1 MKGDYLWPNELTS
14 FNDKD
19 GTKVLVIPDGF
30 LIPWQNDGGLF
41 CIRNPDH
48 PESKPFRITSVKT
61 GWFYHRA
68 TYLKLPGPFGQ
79 EGILTARA
87 TKPLFGQGRGE
98 LVWLTPPAAQS
109 VSPADAQGRP
119 QRRPQTEHRP
129 WTEIVLVEGP
139 DVMFE
144 TVDIDPNDDT
154 VEIVSAHFFG
164 QKLSVHSLQ
173 ATETYPF
180 VRISDTYVLDT
191 VGQPYGLCLAHI
203 PNLKDPKEVGS
214 TEYCDCHNHTTA
226 TSDLTSYRYLN
237 NTMSVN
243 TGLPSSTCEDPLP
256 PLVSSKY
263 SIDALSSTEPSSRC
277 QAGLAGPN
285 NSNIRRTSS
294 LTQLYMHTPLQNSTA
309 LVLDTSSPHSPQIDS
324 YAYSK
329 VERDLRQASYTD
341 LNLARSQPSSS
352 SLLSSTPLVPLATA
366 AAAAACCS
374 YTHVLVTTHEC
385 SYDLWST
392 VKMAVRALSGQY
404 PRVRTGASVSKEYS
418 AYNNDKI
425 YKDVEDKPASLGGS
439 LFAYELPKRLHKP
452 SYLANNIPP
461 SLPLSPSF
469 LSALPLP
476 PKKRRKKGHNSDPSQ
491 RLDWNR
497 YTLCTGFKVKGW
509 GGIFSPGAPG
519 FPYVFSMPHQV
530 AAMVR

>member
-1 MKGDYLWPNELTS
+1 
-14 FNDKD
+14 
-19 GTKVLVIPDGF
+19 
-30 LIPWQNDGGLF
+30 
-41 CIRNPDH
+41 
-48 PESKPFRITSVKT
+48 
-61 GWFYHRA
+61 
-68 TYLKLPGPFGQ
+68 
-79 EGILTARA
+79 
-87 TKPLFGQGRGE
+87 
-98 LVWLTPPAAQS
+98 
-109 VSPADAQGRP
+109 
-119 QRRPQTEHRP
+119 
-129 WTEIVLVEGP
+129 
-139 DVMFE
+139 MFE

-173 ATETYPF
+173 ATQTYPF

-203 PNLKDPKEVGS
+203 PNLKDSKEVGY

-226 TSDLTSYRYLN
+226 TTDLTSYSYLN
-237 NTMSVN
+237 NTMSVD
-243 TGLPSSTCEDPLP
+243 TDLPSYTCEASLSPS
-256 PLVSSKY
+256 VSSKY
-263 SIDALSSTEPSSRC
+263 SIDVASSTGPSSRR
-277 QAGLAGPN
+277 QAGLAGPT
-285 NSNIRRTSS
+285 SNIRRTSS
-294 LTQLYMHTPLQNSTA
+294 RLTQLYVHTPLQNST
-309 LVLDTSSPHSPQIDS
+309 DTLSSQSLQIDS

-329 VERDLRQASYTD
+329 EERSRRQASFTD
-341 LNLARSQPSSS
+341 INPSRSPVSSSS
-352 SLLSSTPLVPLATA
+352 SLLSSTPLVPLAAT
-366 AAAAACCS
+366 AAAACCS

-418 AYNNDKI
+418 AYNNDKT

-461 SLPLSPSF
+461 SLPLRPSL

-519 FPYVFSMPHQV
+519 FPYVFSMPQQV
-530 AAMVR
+530 AATVRAY